1 MRFRVLATVIRNA
14 VVRLEIAANRLLR
27 REFIPDGAGVF
38 HIETSGACNLKCR
51 FCAYEKK
58 SAPKVSMPNELFFDC
73 VSQAVELG
81 YTRFDLTPST
91 GDVFMDKRVFEKL
104 AYLDAH
110 PEVEAYSFFTN
121 LTIPKP
127 ESVAKLIGLR
137 KLSQL
142 TVSVYGHDLASFI
155 AITKSTEQMYR
166 RLLGNLDALLALKDR
181 WRFEV
186 AIGFRSTFDVPREEA
201 SELMHA
207 LRRYR
212 EAGVPVRPSHGVYNN
227 WGGYISQA
235 DVAGLDMHI
244 TSTALTYKYG
254 ACVKLFDSV
263 QVMASGV
270 VNACACRDVDATLR
284 IGDARKTRLADILTA
299 RNAEYMRIIDEQ
311 QQGRFRPVCAGCDF
325 YKSIYHQRSEYR
337 RHKPAMQTLQ
347 QFKARLDRAG
357 PRLQEKA
364 APKRG

>member
-1 MRFRVLATVIRNA
+1 MRFRVLATVVRNA
-14 VVRLEIAANRLLR
+14 LVRLEIAANRLLG
-27 REFIPDGAGVF
+27 REFIPDGAGIF

-91 GDVFMDKRVFEKL
+91 GDVFMDKRVFEKF

-110 PEVEAYSFFTN
+110 PDVEEYAFFTN

-127 ESVAKLIGLR
+127 ETLAKLMALKKLR
-137 KLSQL
+137 QL
-142 TVSVYGHDLASFI
+142 TISVYGHDVRSFI

-166 RLLGNLDALLALKDR
+166 RLVSNLETLLALRDQWKFD
-181 WRFEV
+181 V
-186 AIGFRSTFDVPREEA
+186 AVGFRSTFDVPDDDA
-201 SELMHA
+201 SELMQA
-207 LRRYR
+207 LARYR
-212 EAGVPVRPSHGVYNN
+212 EAGIPVRPSHGVYNN
-227 WGGYISQA
+227 WGGYITQA

-244 TSTALTYKYG
+244 TSTELTYKHG

-284 IGDARKTRLADILTA
+284 IGDARTERLADVLST
-299 RNAEYMRIIDEQ
+299 RNAEYMRIIEEQ
-311 QQGRFRPVCAGCDF
+311 QKGQFRPVCASCDF

-337 RHKPAMQTLQ
+337 RSKQPMQTLG
-347 QFKARLDRAG
+347 QFK
-357 PRLQEKA
+357 EKLG
-364 APKRG
+364 RQGQR

>member
-14 VVRLEIAANRLLR
+14 LVRLEIRANRLLG
-27 REFIPDGAGVF
+27 REFIPDGAGMF

-58 SAPKVSMPNELFFDC
+58 SEPKVSMPNALFFDC
-73 VSQAVELG
+73 VAQAVELG

-91 GDVFMDKRVFEKL
+91 GDVFMDKRVFEKF

-110 PEVEAYSFFTN
+110 PGVEDYSFFTN

-127 ESVAKLIGLR
+127 ETLAKLTALGKLR
-137 KLSQL
+137 QL
-142 TVSVYGHDLASFI
+142 TISVYGHDLQSFI
-155 AITKSTEQMYR
+155 DITKSTAQLYR
-166 RLLGNLDALLALKDR
+166 RLVNNLDALLALKGQ
-181 WRFEV
+181 WKFGV
-186 AIGFRSTFDVPREEA
+186 AIGFRSTFDVPDDDT

-212 EAGVPVRPSHGVYNN
+212 EAGIPVRPSHGVYNN
-227 WGGYISQA
+227 WGGYITQA

-244 TSTALTYKYG
+244 TSTELTYKFG

-284 IGDARKTRLADILTA
+284 IGDARNARLADILTT

-311 QQGRFRPVCAGCDF
+311 QQGKFRPVCAGCDF
-325 YKSIYHQRSEYR
+325 YKSIYHERSEYR
-337 RHKPAMQTLQ
+337 RSKPAMQTVE
-347 QFKARLDRAG
+347 QFKARLDRPQAHT
-357 PRLQEKA
+357 
-364 APKRG
+364 

>member
-1 MRFRVLATVIRNA
+1 MRFRVLATVVRNA
-14 VVRLEIAANRLLR
+14 LVRMEITLNRVLK
-27 REFIPDGAGVF
+27 REFIPADAAVF

-58 SAPKVSMPNELFFDC
+58 AAPKVSMPNELFFGC
-73 VSQAVELG
+73 VDQAVELG

-91 GDVFMDKRVFEKL
+91 GDVFMDKRVFEKF
-104 AYLDAH
+104 AYLDAN
-110 PEVEAYSFFTN
+110 PRVEQYTFFTN

-127 ESVAKLIGLR
+127 EVLERLMRLKKLRQVTI
-137 KLSQL
+137 
-142 TVSVYGHDLASFI
+142 SVYGHDLASFV

-166 RLLGNLDALLALKDR
+166 RLVKNLDTLFALRGQCK
-181 WRFEV
+181 FEIAV
-186 AIGFRSTFDVPREEA
+186 GFRSTFDVPDDDT
-201 SELMHA
+201 SELLRA

-212 EAGVPVRPSHGVYNN
+212 EAGIAVRPSHGVYNN
-227 WGGYISQA
+227 WGGYITQA
-235 DVAGLDMHI
+235 DVEGLDMHI
-244 TSTALTYKYG
+244 TSTELTYKFG

-284 IGDARKTRLADILTA
+284 IGDAKKERLADIISA

-311 QQGRFRPVCAGCDF
+311 QVGKFRPVCAGCDF

-337 RHKPAMQTLQ
+337 QRATAMQSLQ
-347 QFKARLDRAG
+347 QFKDKLVR
-357 PRLQEKA
+357 PH
-364 APKRG
+364 

>member
-1 MRFRVLATVIRNA
+1 MRLRVLATIIRNA
-14 VVRLEIAANRLLR
+14 LVRLEIGANRLLGR
-27 REFIPDGAGVF
+27 QFIPDGAATF

-73 VSQAVELG
+73 VAQAVELG
-81 YTRFDLTPST
+81 YARFDLTPST
-91 GDVFMDKRVFEKL
+91 GDVFMDRRLFDKL
-104 AYLDAH
+104 AYLEQH
-110 PEVEAYSFFTN
+110 PRVEEYAFFTN

-127 ESVAKLIGLR
+127 ETLARLTGLR
-137 KLSQL
+137 KLRQL
-142 TVSVYGHDLASFI
+142 TVSVYGHDLDSFV
-155 AITKSTEQMYR
+155 AITKSTEQLYR
-166 RLLGNLDALLALKDR
+166 RLLANLDALLALKAR
-181 WRFEV
+181 WPFAV
-186 AIGFRSTFDVPREEA
+186 AIGFRSTFDVPRDDT
-201 SELMHA
+201 SDLLRM

-227 WGGYISQA
+227 WGGYITPD

-244 TSTALTYKYG
+244 TSTELTYKFG

-270 VNACACRDVDATLR
+270 VNACACRDVDASLR
-284 IGDARKTRLADILTA
+284 IGDARTGRLADILSA

-311 QQGRFRPVCAGCDF
+311 QQGQFRPVCAGCDF

-337 RHKPAMQTLQ
+337 RARLPMQTLER
-347 QFKARLDRAG
+347 FKARLGRPAQSD
-357 PRLQEKA
+357 
-364 APKRG
+364 